1 MDLEGKN
8 SGLIIIDINVQT
20 KYRLINIYRAF
31 NPTNGMTQKEQFLYQ
46 IGLIKQAL
54 NSSQDFKPLIMGD
67 FDLNE
72 QMKYISEYSHRA

>member
-1 MDLEGKN
+1 
-8 SGLIIIDINVQT
+8 
-20 KYRLINIYRAF
+20 
-31 NPTNGMTQKEQFLYQ
+31 MTQKEQFVFQ

-72 QMKYISEYSHRA
+72 QMKCISEYSHRA